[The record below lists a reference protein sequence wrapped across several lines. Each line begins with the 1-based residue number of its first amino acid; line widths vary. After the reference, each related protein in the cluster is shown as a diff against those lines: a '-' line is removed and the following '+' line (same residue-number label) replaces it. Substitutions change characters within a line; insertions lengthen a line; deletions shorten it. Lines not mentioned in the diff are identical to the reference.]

1 MNIELIRSE
10 TPLTKTTAYFNT
22 AAASPP
28 PTAVLEEVQ
37 SYLLDTSRIG
47 TYEPDFRRETY
58 SRVDAARLSL
68 ALFIGSAPDEIAFT
82 KNTTESISLVAQGI
96 DWSAGDEVLIADT
109 ENLSNLLPWRSL
121 AARRGIVVKMVET
134 GTDGLV
140 SAAAFASGITS
151 RTRLITFSH
160 VSSSTGAVQE
170 AHEICALA
178 RRHDALSLINGAQSV
193 GMVETDV
200 AGLGCDFLA
209 GCGRKALRAT
219 EGTGFLYVRRALI
232 ERLEPVLLGW
242 WNGNYNEA
250 TGQIS
255 FVPGA
260 RRLEAGCPSVPAILG
275 LGAATRYA
283 QNIGIGAIETRVRQL
298 TTYAVQRLSKLPHFE
313 YYGPKEVGDRIGIV
327 PFNVRGVE
335 PTDLVAYLQGEHCVI
350 EAGTFMAT
358 ALLARNGISKMAR
371 ISMHYFNTEEE
382 INLVADLIG
391 DMNL

>member
-10 TPLTKTTAYFNT
+10 TLLTKTTVYFNT

-28 PTAVLEEVQ
+28 PTVVLEEVQ

-47 TYEPDFRRETY
+47 TYEPDFRKETY
-58 SRVDAARLSL
+58 SRIDAARSSL

-82 KNTTESISLVAQGI
+82 KNTTESISLIAQGI
-96 DWSAGDEVLIADT
+96 DWKAGDEVLIADT
-109 ENLSNLLPWRSL
+109 ENLSNILPWRSL
-121 AARRGIVVKMVET
+121 AARRGVVVKIIKT
-134 GTDGLV
+134 GTNGLI
-140 SAAAFASGITS
+140 SASAFASKITP

-193 GMVETDV
+193 GIIETDV
-200 AGLGCDFLA
+200 KDLDCDFLA

-219 EGTGFLYVRRALI
+219 EGTGFLYVRRTLI
-232 ERLEPVLLGW
+232 ERIDPVLLGW

-260 RRLEAGCPSVPAILG
+260 RRLEGGCPSVPAILG
-275 LGAATRYA
+275 LGAASRYA
-283 QNIGIGAIETRVRQL
+283 QNIGIGAIEARVREL
-298 TTYAVQRLSKLPHFE
+298 TTYAVQRLSKLPRFE
-313 YYGPKEVGDRIGIV
+313 YYGPQEAGDRIGIV
-327 PFNVRGVE
+327 PFNVRGIE
-335 PTDLVAYLQGEHCVI
+335 PTDLVAYLQREHCVI

-358 ALLARNGISKMAR
+358 AMLVRYGITRMAR
-371 ISMHYFNTEEE
+371 ISLHYFNTREE

-391 DMNL
+391 NMKM